1 MLDKPI
7 IGRHPSLNFI
17 LAWLERGEDWVVPPE
32 VTRAALA
39 PLVPR
44 MERPPP
50 PLSATQVVQA
60 ADVMG
65 SIHARY
71 VLALLDWI
79 DGEPGTD
86 IGALFLD
93 NPALPDEFRRRL
105 KHLLLVLLRG
115 DLLPLFFSVEHRA
128 WLAKHINLDADGSRT
143 GSSGTP

>member
-17 LAWLERGEDWVVPPE
+17 LTWLERGEDWVVPPAVASE
-32 VTRAALA
+32 ALS
-39 PLVPR
+39 PLVPH
-44 MERPPP
+44 MDRPPP
-50 PLSATQVVQA
+50 PLSESQVRQA
-60 ADVMG
+60 AGVMG
-65 SIHARY
+65 AIHARY

-79 DGEPGTD
+79 DGEPETD

-93 NPALPDEFRRRL
+93 NPALPDEFKRRL

-128 WLAKHINLDADGSRT
+128 WLAKHISLDGGAVKGGST
-143 GSSGTP
+143 SS